1 MGGLC
6 SQMTVRHTHF
16 FQIIFEIST
25 LQAILLTV
33 CVGGGVRERERE
45 RARKFGFDSVLV
57 LCFVMGY
64 VLQFE

>member
-6 SQMTVRHTHF
+6 SQTTVRHTHF

-25 LQAILLTV
+25 LQAASTECV
-33 CVGGGVRERERE
+33 CGGGGGE

-57 LCFVMGY
+57 LCFLMGY